1 MTLPAMSVTMEGE
14 AAASG
19 SVLEI
24 GHAPFLARCRPDIA
38 RFVAVGTRNAVPEAA
53 LVVAGLDAPTRLP
66 ALARMLADPTLRLV
80 ACRIHHHPGPAWR
93 LVAVLLRRVCH
104 VPIVLLDFEDEDFV
118 HPTHRALAV
127 HAYRIFKRELPVDGW
142 RIARRLAAPSSDEAR
157 LRRDP
162 GAQAIVAALRPLPLG
177 LPFGAP
183 PQACMA
189 KTTDVFFAG
198 TVAAGAWPRARAAAE
213 LRALSAE
220 GITIDMPDERLAPA
234 EFHRRMAQA
243 RLGWSPAGFGWHC
256 FRHAEAAAA
265 GSVPLIPY
273 PTVETAAG
281 FVDGVTA
288 QLYDPRPGG
297 LAAAVRT
304 ALADPAR
311 LARIA
316 TTARAHALANLT
328 PGAVAARVLAASL
341 PF

>member
-1 MTLPAMSVTMEGE
+1 MGVDVT
-14 AAASG
+14 ASG

-38 RFVAVGTRNAVPEAA
+38 RFVAVGTRNVAPEAA
-53 LVVAGLDAPTRLP
+53 LVVAGRGAAARLP

-80 ACRIHHHPGPAWR
+80 ACRIHHRPGMAWR
-93 LVAVLLRRVCH
+93 LVALLLRRMSR

-118 HPTHRALAV
+118 HPAHRALAV
-127 HAYRIFKRELPVDGW
+127 RAHRFFKRELPVDRW
-142 RIARRLAAPSSDEAR
+142 RIARRLASTSIDEAR

-162 GAQAIVAALRPLPLG
+162 RAQAIVAALRPLPLG

-183 PQACMA
+183 PPPITG

-198 TVAAGAWPRARAAAE
+198 EIAHKARPRARAASE
-213 LRALSAE
+213 LRALAAE
-220 GITIDMPDERLAPA
+220 GITIDMPAERLPPD
-234 EFHRRMAQA
+234 EFHRRMARA
-243 RLGWSPAGFGWHC
+243 RLGWSPAGLGWHC

-281 FVDGVTA
+281 FLDGVTA
-288 QLYDPRPGG
+288 LLYDPRPGG
-297 LAAAVRT
+297 LADAVRA

-311 LARIA
+311 IARISA
-316 TTARAHALANLT
+316 AARAHALASLT
-328 PGAVAARVLAASL
+328 PEAIAARVLAESR